1 MRNRRPDRLKQY
13 ESPEYQ
19 ELQRRL
25 AGNIARLRQ
34 ERGLTQEDAA
44 DRCGM
49 SARLL
54 QRIEASDSNV
64 TFATL
69 GRLASGFGVDVAQLL
84 QLPPGGAVGPTGP
97 KTAP

>member
-1 MRNRRPDRLKQY
+1 
-13 ESPEYQ
+13 
-19 ELQRRL
+19 
-25 AGNIARLRQ
+25 
-34 ERGLTQEDAA
+34 
-44 DRCGM
+44 M